1 MNRSNDLYQKVTD
14 EIIAALEKGVIPWI
28 RPRREGEP
36 IVPMNALSGRFYHG
50 INIPLLWNSAERQ
63 GYESDRWLTF
73 TQIRNAGGNVRK
85 GEKSKL
91 AAQQREVVDSYGNTV
106 LDANGNP
113 KVASYAVVLEFG
125 LFNIQQ
131 CEDLPQAFSQPV
143 MMVDDPIAAAEQI
156 ARQSVVTITHRRL
169 DRAYYS
175 PGRDCIIC
183 CTLSSSLHVRIIT
196 ARYCMS

>member
-1 MNRSNDLYQKVTD
+1 M
-14 EIIAALEKGVIPWI
+14 
-28 RPRREGEP
+28 
-36 IVPMNALSGRFYHG
+36 
-50 INIPLLWNSAERQ
+50 
-63 GYESDRWLTF
+63 
-73 TQIRNAGGNVRK
+73 
-85 GEKSKL
+85 
-91 AAQQREVVDSYGNTV
+91 DSYGNTV

-113 KVASYAVVLEFG
+113 KVASYAVVREFG

-143 MMVDDPIAAAEQI
+143 VMVDDPIAAAEQI
-156 ARQSVVTITHRRL
+156 ARQSVVTITHRRQ